1 MNRQRLNGYHI
12 ERHLRCLLA
21 VTALAVS
28 SAVTAQDEQ
37 VTQLDAIQVMAATG
51 SRIARAGYQAPTP
64 VTILDTDTLF
74 LKNPGNIADALNTLP
89 TLQGSIS
96 PMSFE
101 SSQANGVRGN
111 YLNLRGLG
119 VERTLIMHDG
129 RRVAPSG
136 NNGSTDINLI
146 PQMLLR
152 QVDVVTGGAS
162 AAYGSDAV
170 SGVVNFMTDSE
181 FTGLKTISQIGMA
194 GQGDNTSWRIGM
206 AGGAERMNGRV
217 HLIASFEH
225 ADSAGIK
232 RRSDRQHAGDV
243 WVRGGRGTASLPY
256 QLYDHAAYNYLSLG
270 GVISSGPLAGRQFIA
285 GGDTIAFNPGTAIPG
300 VATVAQNGDGAGHS
314 PDCCTLLPEIESDQL
329 FTRATL
335 QVTPGIS
342 AFAQIAL
349 ARTVSRESGIL
360 FQRHLNQM
368 TIHRDNPFLS
378 TTTRAALGDTQT
390 FGVARSFDEW
400 EPNPSIMKSRALN
413 AAFGLEGTFGNT
425 GTWEL
430 SYVRGDTRFTSRSHS
445 QVYERFYSAV
455 DAVRNTNG
463 EIVCNITLTHPGLL
477 DDCIPLNLF
486 AAGSA
491 SLQAR
496 DWIMGDSIWSTRNR
510 MDYLAFDMAGDV
522 IKLPAGA
529 LSLAGGVEYRQL
541 SMRQT
546 SNSDPVQRPTD
557 YTGLRFAP
565 AGLARFYQ
573 PNVGEISG
581 EYQVREAYAEVNLPL
596 LANRSFV
603 KLLELTGAYR
613 LTDYS
618 TSGSVDTWK
627 VGFGYQSN
635 HGIRL
640 RGTLSR
646 DIRAP
651 SLTELFS
658 GQNQRGIRI
667 DDPLTGLANPV
678 PVWTGGNPELIP
690 EQGTTHTLG
699 ISFQPAR
706 LSGLVI
712 SLDWYRIKV
721 EGAIAAP
728 YTAPQT
734 VDLCHQ
740 SGGTS
745 PLCNQIERPSGSATN
760 PDPGNFPTR
769 ILLTS
774 QNVSAQEISGFDLE
788 TRWRTPAAA
797 GILNIRTLAT
807 YLHTFRQQRAAGQAF
822 QEFAGTVDD
831 FTIPLPKWR
840 GLVEFGFDAGAW
852 RINLQQRMIGALDRS
867 HRAIWTDNRLSAVF
881 YTDLGMSYM
890 MGDGLRSL
898 EWFVTINNLFDR
910 EGPLHMT
917 SSTPGTRVPTVRSLY
932 DLNGRYFT
940 VGLKM
945 QF

>member
-1 MNRQRLNGYHI
+1 MNIAHPYSLMIAG
-12 ERHLRCLLA
+12 LLM
-21 VTALAVS
+21 S
-28 SAVTAQDEQ
+28 GTAQGQTPAPGADEQ
-37 VTQLDAIQVMAATG
+37 VTQLDAIQVSAATG
-51 SRIARAGYQAPTP
+51 SRIARAGYEAPTP
-64 VTILDTDTLF
+64 VTILETDALF
-74 LKNPGNIADALNTLP
+74 LKTPGNIADALNTLP

-170 SGVVNFMTDSE
+170 SGVVNFITDTE
-181 FTGLKTISQIGMA
+181 FTGLKTLSQIGMA
-194 GQGDNTSWRIGM
+194 GQGDNTSWRVGI
-206 AGGAERMNGRV
+206 AGGVERMDGRLN
-217 HLIASFEH
+217 LIASVEH

-232 RRSDRQHAGDV
+232 RRSDRNQGGDV
-243 WVRGGRGTASLPY
+243 WVRGGRGTSALPY

-270 GVISSGPLAGRQFIA
+270 GVIANGPLAGWQFIA
-285 GGDTIAFNPGTAIPG
+285 GGDTVAFNPGSAIPG
-300 VATVAQNGDGAGHS
+300 VTTVAQNGEGAGHS
-314 PDCCTLLPEIESDQL
+314 PDCCTMLPDIESDQF
-329 FTRATL
+329 FTRASL
-335 QVTPGIS
+335 QISSNLS
-342 AFAQIAL
+342 AFAQVAIS
-349 ARTVSRESGIL
+349 RTISRESGIL

-378 TTTRAALGDTQT
+378 DVTRAALGDTAT

-400 EPNPSIMKSRALN
+400 GPNPSIMKSRGLN
-413 AAFGLEGTFGNT
+413 AAMGLEGVFGNDWR
-425 GTWEL
+425 WEL

-445 QVYERFYSAV
+445 QVNRRFYAAL
-455 DAVRNTNG
+455 DAVRNAG
-463 EIVCNITLTHPGLL
+463 GQIVCNITLIHPGLL
-477 DDCIPLNLF
+477 DDCVPLNTF
-486 AAGSA
+486 GPGAA
-491 SLQAR
+491 SLDAR
-496 DWIMGDSIWSTRNR
+496 DWIMQDSVWSTRNR
-510 MDYLAFDMAGDV
+510 MDYLALDLAGDV
-522 IKLPAGA
+522 LELPAGP

-565 AGLARFYQ
+565 AGLSRFYQ

-581 EYQVREAYAEVNLPL
+581 EYQVREAYVEINAPL
-596 LANRSFV
+596 LADHALV
-603 KLLELTGAYR
+603 KLLELNGAYR

-618 TSGSVDTWK
+618 TSGSVGTWK
-627 VGFGYQSN
+627 AGFGYQSN
-635 HGIRL
+635 VGIRL

-658 GQNQRGIRI
+658 GQNQRAIRI

-678 PVWTGGNPELIP
+678 PVWTGGNLELVPE
-690 EQGTTHTLG
+690 EGTTRTFG
-699 ISFQPAR
+699 ISFEPSR
-706 LSGLVI
+706 VPGWVI
-712 SLDWYRIKV
+712 SLDWYTIKV

-728 YTAPQT
+728 YTGPQT
-734 VDLCHQ
+734 IDLCHQ

-745 PLCNQIERPSGSATN
+745 PLCNQIERPLGSATN
-760 PDPGNFPTR
+760 PDPANFPIR

-788 TRWRTPAAA
+788 TRWRRSFAP
-797 GILNIRTLAT
+797 GVLNIRLLAT
-807 YLHTFRQQRAAGQAF
+807 RLEKFRQQRAAGQDF
-822 QEFAGTVDD
+822 QDFAGTVDD

-840 GLVEFGFDAGAW
+840 GLLDIGFDTGTW

-867 HRAIWTDNRLSAVF
+867 HTAIWTDNQLAHVF

-890 MGDGLRSL
+890 MGRSLRSM
-898 EWFVTINNLFDR
+898 EWFLTINNLFDR

-940 VGLKM
+940 IGLKM